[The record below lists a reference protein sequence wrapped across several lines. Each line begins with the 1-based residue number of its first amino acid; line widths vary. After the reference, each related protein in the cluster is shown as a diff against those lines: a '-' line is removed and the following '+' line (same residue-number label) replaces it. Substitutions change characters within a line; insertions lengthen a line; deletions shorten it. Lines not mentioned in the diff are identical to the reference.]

1 MGGGICSDGVNGDG
15 TCHCNV
21 FYSLTPNDDCTYP
34 ASGYSFFSLLSLLL
48 MGFVGLVRYRKR
60 NELIMSAL
68 TQKEN
73 ELLKASIELRK
84 EKIESQKAQ
93 EGWRIQESEI
103 TLGKKVG
110 SGSYGDVYSGKWSPL
125 KDVPVAIKVI
135 ASEGKLAPL
144 DDAEMLLMQ
153 RIRHPRL
160 VLFFGTGLLK
170 SRNCAFMVTEFLA
183 GGDLMEFIEK
193 AVASN
198 YEKNFPLVMRM
209 RSAMDIAEGMEY
221 LHSQGWVH
229 RDLKS
234 ANILRDEMGRCK
246 ITDFGL
252 SKSVS
257 SKGGKSSVVS
267 KSSLASKSSTL
278 SRSTKS
284 IKSFSSSRSMAST
297 SSNTSMEMTAFSG
310 SGPWLAPELITKTM
324 DEVAVGGQ
332 EVDVYSFGCV
342 LYEIIEGR
350 IPWANA
356 ANLEDIFSAV
366 EVGERPKLTLKP
378 PVGPE
383 QSSSYAAL
391 CDLMAQCWQ
400 HEALRRPSFTE
411 VTERLQYAFKNHTQ
425 IRKDRKSERRSFFGG
440 RTSASRDSDTYP
452 SDIGKRGSFHN
463 PVVQMTLRNAKRP
476 QK

>member
-1 MGGGICSDGVNGDG
+1 
-15 TCHCNV
+15 
-21 FYSLTPNDDCTYP
+21 
-34 ASGYSFFSLLSLLL
+34 
-48 MGFVGLVRYRKR
+48 
-60 NELIMSAL
+60 
-68 TQKEN
+68 
-73 ELLKASIELRK
+73 
-84 EKIESQKAQ
+84 
-93 EGWRIQESEI
+93 
-103 TLGKKVG
+103 
-110 SGSYGDVYSGKWSPL
+110 
-125 KDVPVAIKVI
+125 
-135 ASEGKLAPL
+135 
-144 DDAEMLLMQ
+144 
-153 RIRHPRL
+153 
-160 VLFFGTGLLK
+160 
-170 SRNCAFMVTEFLA
+170 
-183 GGDLMEFIEK
+183 
-193 AVASN
+193 
-198 YEKNFPLVMRM
+198 
-209 RSAMDIAEGMEY
+209 
-221 LHSQGWVH
+221 
-229 RDLKS
+229 
-234 ANILRDEMGRCK
+234 MGRCK

-257 SKGGKSSVVS
+257 GTPSGKGSMMSKGSMVS
-267 KSSLASKSSTL
+267 KSSIASSHFSA
-278 SRSTKS
+278 RSFT
-284 IKSFSSSRSMAST
+284 SSRSVAST
-297 SSNTSMEMTAFSG
+297 SSNNSMEMTAFSG

-400 HEALRRPSFTE
+400 HEALQRPSFTE

-440 RTSASRDSDTYP
+440 RTSARDPDTYP